1 MTTIKPM
8 RIDEPRMPLEIEGDI
23 RDFIRRD
30 VTPLR
35 SPQPE
40 PASEFAVNNLN
51 SLIQC
56 VSGTSMQEI
65 EKLIVE
71 LENAQDFLR
80 NEGDRLQ
87 REISGY
93 AQMSQATMKSLK
105 IVAESIENWK
115 KVVGDASARG

>member
-1 MTTIKPM
+1 
-8 RIDEPRMPLEIEGDI
+8 MPALELEGDI

-56 VSGTSMQEI
+56 VSGSSLQEI

-115 KVVGDASARG
+115 KVVGEASAARG